1 MKDYNKNKESSFLK
15 YWDINKLY
23 GWEMLQKLRVNK
35 FEWIK
40 DTSKFNEDFTTI
52 IMRKVI
58 KVVVSKLMVNFLK
71 NYMNFVTTYYFYQKG

>member
-71 NYMNFVTTYYFYQKG
+71 NYMNFVTTYYFY